1 MICLHAVC
9 VAGLSSPLQ
18 QQALQAQ
25 LRAQVLAGATQ
36 HGMHGLQAAAAA
48 ARPPPQQLQ
57 HVQATA
63 SSAGI
68 AGLPLHKQQQE
79 TAADGVGAA
88 QDCHSLSSSKPE
100 AGSGNGAACV
110 DADVAAEQAVP

>member
-1 MICLHAVC
+1 MTCLHAVC

-25 LRAQVLAGATQ
+25 MRAQVLAGATQ

-48 ARPPPQQLQ
+48 RPPPQQL
-57 HVQATA
+57 HVQTTTA

-79 TAADGVGAA
+79 TAADADFAA
-88 QDCHSLSSSKPE
+88 AEDCRSLSSSKPD

-110 DADVAAEQAVP
+110 NADIAAEQAVP

>member
-25 LRAQVLAGATQ
+25 LRAQVLAGTTQ
-36 HGMHGLQAAAAA
+36 HGMHGLQAAA

-79 TAADGVGAA
+79 TAADAGVGAA
-88 QDCHSLSSSKPE
+88 QDCHSLISSKPE

-110 DADVAAEQAVP
+110 DADVEAEQAVP